1 MINYMTTKPLLII
14 AAITSILALFSPEA
28 EANYKK
34 QSKDK
39 LHIEAEKYLDELEA
53 ENIYLVDSITHL

>member
-34 QSKDK
+34 KSKDK
-39 LHIEAEKYLDELEA
+39 LHIEAEKYLHELEA

>member
-1 MINYMTTKPLLII
+1 MINYMTTKPLLVL

-39 LHIEAEKYLDELEA
+39 LHIEAEKYLHELEN
-53 ENIYLVDSITHL
+53 ENVYLVDSITHL

>member
-1 MINYMTTKPLLII
+1 MTNKPLLIL

-34 QSKDK
+34 QGKDK

>member
-1 MINYMTTKPLLII
+1 MTTKPLLII

-34 QSKDK
+34 KSKDK

-53 ENIYLVDSITHL
+53 ENIYLVDSITTL

>member
-28 EANYKK
+28 ESNYKK

-39 LHIEAEKYLDELEA
+39 LHIEAEKYLHELEA

>member
-34 QSKDK
+34 KSKDK

-53 ENIYLVDSITHL
+53 ENIYLVDSITTL

>member
-1 MINYMTTKPLLII
+1 MTTKPLLIL

-39 LHIEAEKYLDELEA
+39 LHI
-53 ENIYLVDSITHL
+53 